1 MIQFLE
7 HLGFRENIHV
17 SVLELVDCHGCLA
30 GGGKNMECLYA
41 IDFLITKTF
50 DPNKAV
56 TDFFLNESTNVQL
69 HVDSLKI
76 HDTKFTVMSGVE
88 HNISP
93 LFSNVSKRIIVNKNI
108 WYQKEIY
115 NAFGFSIFK
124 KPHSVFKP
132 KSYGFYNRNVGI
144 FSGNGIITE
153 GYHIKMHRY

>member
-1 MIQFLE
+1 MVVSNVPNSFL
-7 HLGFRENIHV
+7 L
-17 SVLELVDCHGCLA
+17 S
-30 GGGKNMECLYA
+30 
-41 IDFLITKTF
+41 
-50 DPNKAV
+50 
-56 TDFFLNESTNVQL
+56 
-69 HVDSLKI
+69 DSLKI

-88 HNISP
+88 HNISL

-144 FSGNGIITE
+144 FSGNDIIME
-153 GYHIKMHRY
+153 GYYIKMHRYLRMRKVLIGTISSE